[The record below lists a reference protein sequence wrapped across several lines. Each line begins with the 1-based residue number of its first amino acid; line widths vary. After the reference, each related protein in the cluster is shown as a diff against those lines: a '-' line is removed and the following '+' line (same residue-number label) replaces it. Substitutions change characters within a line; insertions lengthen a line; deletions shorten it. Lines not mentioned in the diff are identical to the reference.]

1 MKTLLFVPA
10 IVIMVV
16 CGTCEAA
23 SGDDLV
29 EILRVVHALTDDR
42 GRNTRS
48 SSERFDHHNT
58 VQQNLDRQAHFS
70 GSRDEWKHAQEHE
83 QQVRVSR
90 GRDMRVTEASRNFRD
105 SHDEFINGTSRDRA
119 RSAQYRPQPAPAPR
133 SSRDNVRLG
142 LSLHFGSGSMQPG
155 FAPVYVPAVPVLP
168 PTPSRRTVYV
178 PQPAPAPVCVCRH
191 QIGEFVDT
199 RVPLA
204 TCVRVRN
211 LCDAAPNAI
220 PAVIAV
226 RDPNMCS
233 HDTEERVAYVQIL
246 VPPQPLRSLEISR
259 CRTRVSLCFGEYDVR
274 ICSKDGLITVE
285 YDN

>member
-10 IVIMVV
+10 IMIMAA

-23 SGDDLV
+23 TGDDLV

-42 GRNTRS
+42 GRGSRA
-48 SSERFDHHNT
+48 SSEAIDHRHAVRDNHNQPT
-58 VQQNLDRQAHFS
+58 HFA
-70 GSRDEWKHAQEHE
+70 GSRDDWKQAQEHE
-83 QQVRVSR
+83 QQVRVAR
-90 GRDMRVTEASRNFRD
+90 GRDMRVTDAGRNFRD
-105 SHDEFINGTSRDRA
+105 SHEEFMGGTSRDRA
-119 RSAQYRPQPAPAPR
+119 HNAHYRPQPAPVPSYH
-133 SSRDNVRLG
+133 SSRDQVRLG
-142 LSLHFGSGSMQPG
+142 FSINFGSGSVQPRL
-155 FAPVYVPAVPVLP
+155 APVYVPAAPPVPP
-168 PTPSRRTVYV
+168 RRTVFV
-178 PQPAPAPVCVCRH
+178 PQPAPAPICVCRH

-226 RDPNMCS
+226 RDPDMCT

-259 CRTRVSLCFGEYDVR
+259 CRTRIDLCFGEYDIS

>member
-105 SHDEFINGTSRDRA
+105 SHDEFISGTSRDRA

-142 LSLHFGSGSMQPG
+142 LSLHFGSGSVQPG

-168 PTPSRRTVYV
+168 PTPLPS
-178 PQPAPAPVCVCRH
+178 H
-191 QIGEFVDT
+191 
-199 RVPLA
+199 
-204 TCVRVRN
+204 CVRSAACTSPC
-211 LCDAAPNAI
+211 LCLPTPD
-220 PAVIAV
+220 
-226 RDPNMCS
+226 R
-233 HDTEERVAYVQIL
+233 
-246 VPPQPLRSLEISR
+246 
-259 CRTRVSLCFGEYDVR
+259 
-274 ICSKDGLITVE
+274 
-285 YDN
+285 